1 MIGLSRMAGRAALVL
16 LAAWCTLAD
25 ADQHGDWLNVIDCGA
40 SGSRFTTAAAT
51 TAGSAQITVKD
62 TGDFRAGQGV
72 MLSRCHP
79 HVTHDRLWG
88 PKTTYGAK
96 SGRSLKG
103 LIDIRGLDEMAS
115 GWTVYVIDVEP
126 ISPPRF
132 RWSDDMG
139 RTWKATAPITYQWQ
153 PLRGGLEIRFQ
164 PFEWTEGYSAS
175 FSLSDQLLSTVA
187 KIEGKRITLA
197 EAPSKSVGDAILRHR
212 DDAALQA
219 AVDRAIK
226 EKRNVYFPAGHYC
239 LARGMVVRNPA
250 GITLEGA
257 DGEQTVLDLSEG
269 QGCCVSIRGGAEA
282 TVRNF
287 KMLGNMGFA
296 ERDQAGHFRTLGSRG
311 IWGQDLKTSFAT
323 GVVGTE
329 RVTIENVHAYR
340 MSLEAFWSGGP
351 SRSGTTEPKQYT
363 KAINY
368 VRCWAI
374 DCARNGFN
382 NNDLAENTS
391 ILYCRIVDVGGCA
404 WEGASRFV
412 KITGNYVR
420 NAGTVAIGNISS
432 RKEAMEVLGSA
443 QHIVTD
449 NVFES
454 VVPYGGCAI
463 RSGWGAT
470 QVVIA
475 NNLFVNFGS
484 SAVEVSGVGDD
495 RHLPSANTTITG
507 NIFDMTE
514 IGTQSRPRTCIDIVG
529 AADTIIADNQM
540 YVRGAC
546 DPQVTAI
553 HLREP
558 AINVLVHDNL
568 IRHCG
573 TGLAATSG
581 RSRVAEVIDLRTF
594 VSGPGRVPMERRRS
608 HRYRG
613 YSLVWIRG
621 GKPQGPVTVEE
632 FDPETLRYKL
642 AQPANLKPGDWF
654 EVSPPAANWS
664 VHDNTITGC
673 LNPVVLDAWG
683 SATSIFRGNTLERG
697 AARGVKQVLS
707 LRGWFEVRRN
717 TFFGFDEPD
726 SCTLFLLPN
735 RLGQSRCAVYENLF
749 ENCASVT
756 AKGQEELWRSC
767 RVEGNLP
774 ASWEKALKASGSAKQ

>member
-1 MIGLSRMAGRAALVL
+1 MVRRISCLGALTLALCGAWCDSGRAERP
-16 LAAWCTLAD
+16 
-25 ADQHGDWLNVIDCGA
+25 GDWLNVKDCGA
-40 SGSRFTTAAAT
+40 SGSQFETVATT

-62 TGDFRAGQGV
+62 VGDFQVGQGV
-72 MLSRCHP
+72 MLSKAHP
-79 HVTHDRLWG
+79 RITHERLWG

-103 LIDIRGLDEMAS
+103 LIDIRGLDETAGS
-115 GWTVYVIDVEP
+115 WAVYVIDVEP
-126 ISPPRF
+126 KLPLRF

-139 RTWKATAPITYQWQ
+139 RTWKPALPITYDWQ
-153 PLRGGLEIRFQ
+153 PLRGGLEVRFQ
-164 PFEWTEGYSAS
+164 KFEWSEGYSAS
-175 FSLSDQLLSTVA
+175 FSLRDQLLSRIE
-187 KIEGKRITLA
+187 KIEGRKITLKDM
-197 EAPSKSVGDAILRHR
+197 PTKSGTDAILRHH

-219 AVDRAIK
+219 AVDRALK
-226 EKRNVYFPAGHYC
+226 ERKNVYFPVGHYR
-239 LARGMVVRNPA
+239 LARGLTLHNPQ

-257 DGEQTVLDLSEG
+257 DGENTVLDLSEG
-269 QGCCVSIRGGAEA
+269 HGCCVTMRGGVEA

-296 ERDQAGHFRTLGSRG
+296 ERDQAGHFRTLGSNG

-323 GVVGTE
+323 GVIGTE
-329 RVTIENVHAYR
+329 RVTVENVHAYR

-351 SRSGTTEPKQYT
+351 WRKGLDEPKQYS

-368 VRCWAI
+368 IRCWAI

-412 KITGNYVR
+412 KIKGNYVR
-420 NAGTVAIGNISS
+420 NAGTVAIGNTSQ
-432 RKEAMEVLGSA
+432 RNKAMEVLGTA
-443 QHIVTD
+443 QHVISD

-463 RSGWGAT
+463 RSAWGAT

-484 SAVEVSGVGDD
+484 SAVEVSGLGDD
-495 RHLPSANTTITG
+495 RHLPSANTIITG

-514 IGTQSRPRTCIDIVG
+514 VGPKSNPRACVHVQG
-529 AADTIIADNQM
+529 AADTIISNNQM

-553 HLREP
+553 CLREP

-568 IRHCG
+568 IRNCG
-573 TGLAATSG
+573 TGLMAASG
-581 RSRVAEVIDLRTF
+581 QSRVKEVVDPKTF
-594 VSGPGRVPMERRRS
+594 VAGSGQVPMERRRS

-613 YSLVWIRG
+613 YSLVWKSG
-621 GKPQGPVTVEE
+621 GKLRGPVTVEE

-642 AQPANLKPGDWF
+642 KEPAELKAGDWF
-654 EVSPPAANWS
+654 EVFAPAANWNI
-664 VHDNTITGC
+664 HDNTVAGC
-673 LNPVVLDAWG
+673 RNPAVLEAWG
-683 SATSIFRGNTLERG
+683 SHTSLVRDNLFERG
-697 AARGVKQVLS
+697 ATMGVKHA
-707 LRGWFEVRRN
+707 LRLQGCFQLLGN
-717 TFFGFDEPD
+717 QFFGFDEPG
-726 SCTLFLLPN
+726 SSALSLLPD
-735 RLGQSRCAVYENLF
+735 RLGQPCRSQIRQNVFQNCSQMMVESR
-749 ENCASVT
+749 SD
-756 AKGQEELWRSC
+756 LWRSC
-767 RVEGNLP
+767 LVEGNLTIHGASVAPVGGP
-774 ASWEKALKASGSAKQ
+774 AK